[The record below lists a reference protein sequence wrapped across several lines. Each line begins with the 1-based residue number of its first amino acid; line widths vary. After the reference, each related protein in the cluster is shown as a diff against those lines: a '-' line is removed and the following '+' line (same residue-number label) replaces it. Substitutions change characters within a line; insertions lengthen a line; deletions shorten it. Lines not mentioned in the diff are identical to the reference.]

1 MSRSVL
7 LSTFQLVQVALRT
20 LDIYQRTRPMS
31 RYRVQAN
38 PHRRVVAL
46 FIAIALVQV
55 VISGAT
61 SSAQNAIPPVPPG
74 GFAPVASGSQGN
86 ESAPAHTPPATVP
99 NTPVAPA
106 APAPMPSATSQ
117 MSLPPILE
125 VSSHGSITLSAQN
138 VAIDALLELL
148 SVRSKQNIVAS
159 DKVDGMV
166 SVNLYDVPFN
176 EALEAI
182 LSVNGLISVRQ
193 GSFIFVYTQAEFETL
208 EKAKR
213 QLGTQVFVLQFLNAV
228 DAESFIKPILSKEG
242 QMASRGTV
250 IAGFTPSLENGG
262 ADDYAFTARIVVTDY
277 ATNLSE
283 VARVLKEIDSAPQQV
298 RVEATV
304 VSANIDENNAY
315 GLDIAAIGNLN
326 FDNLVS
332 KVIPPLGVPD
342 ALQTGLTGDKKPFTP
357 YPTSAQAAAITNQ
370 VSLPNQPPANIK
382 MGFVS
387 DDVSVFL
394 TVLDDVTDITVL
406 ARPAVTCLNRQRA
419 AVLIGERVAYLST
432 TQNQTSTT
440 QTVEYLDTG
449 IKLTLRPFITDD
461 GMIRMELSPSISD
474 FTLREIG
481 TGDGG
486 TTTVPDST
494 TQELHTNVRVRSGQT
509 IVLGGLFSDKIT
521 TQRRQVP
528 FLSDI
533 PLFGGAITG
542 QADRVQRKE
551 IIFLVTPTVIED
563 QKLYEEGR
571 DSLEIVENIR
581 VGARAGLLPFSREQ
595 VTANYQQDA
604 FNAYNNGDLTKAL
617 FYSNAALRMKP
628 ISPAM
633 QQLRERVIAMPGS
646 DYQDQIDQTLIER
659 RTFSPSAPS
668 ATQKLS
674 PKSNP
679 APVAPAPVAP
689 APVAPAPVAP
699 APVAPAPPAPEPVA
713 PAPPAPEPAAPEP
726 PAPEPAAPEPAAP
739 EPAAPEPP
747 APEPAAPEPAASE
760 PAASEV
766 TP

>member
-1 MSRSVL
+1 MSRRVL
-7 LSTFQLVQVALRT
+7 LTTRWLVQAVTRT
-20 LDIYQRTRPMS
+20 LDINQRTHPLF
-31 RYRVQAN
+31 RYRVQARMQ
-38 PHRRVVAL
+38 HRAVALCVAYASMQVVVAS
-46 FIAIALVQV
+46 A
-55 VISGAT
+55 
-61 SSAQNAIPPVPPG
+61 SSSPQNAVPPVPPG
-74 GFAPVASGSQGN
+74 GFAPVSSGSNGVAAPVVNAVTGTTSAASASSAPPISPVSPTPAPSSATPAKQIVASG
-86 ESAPAHTPPATVP
+86 
-99 NTPVAPA
+99 PA
-106 APAPMPSATSQ
+106 ASAELS
-117 MSLPPILE
+117 PPLMIE
-125 VSSHGSITLSAQN
+125 VSSHGTITLSAQN
-138 VAIDALLELL
+138 VAVDALLELL
-148 SVRSKQNIVAS
+148 SVRSKQNIIAS
-159 DKVDGMV
+159 DKVDGKV

-193 GSFIFVYTQAEFETL
+193 GAFIFVYTRAEFEAL

-213 QLGTQVFVLQFLNAV
+213 QLGTQVFILQFLNAS

-250 IAGFTPSLENGG
+250 VAGFTPTLENGG

-277 ATNLSE
+277 ASNLAE

-332 KVIPPLGVPD
+332 KAIPPLGVPD
-342 ALQTGLTGDKKPFTP
+342 ALQTGLTTDKKPFAP
-357 YPTSAQAAAITNQ
+357 YPNSAQAAAITNQ
-370 VSLPNQPPANIK
+370 VALPNAPPANIK

-394 TVLDDVTDITVL
+394 TVLDDVTDLTVL

-419 AVLIGERVAYLST
+419 AVMIGERVAYLTT

-449 IKLTLRPFITDD
+449 IKLTFRPFITDD
-461 GMIRMELSPSISD
+461 GMIRMEMSPSISD
-474 FTLREIG
+474 FTLRKIG
-481 TGDGG
+481 VPGG
-486 TTTVPDST
+486 GETTVPDST

-509 IVLGGLFSDKIT
+509 VVLGGLFSDKIT
-521 TQRRQVP
+521 SQRRQVP

-563 QKLYEEGR
+563 QKLYEEGK
-571 DSLEIVENIR
+571 DSLEIVENVR

-604 FNAYNNGDLTKAL
+604 FTAYNNGDLTKAL
-617 FYSNAALRMKP
+617 YYSNAALRMKP

-633 QQLRERVIAMPGS
+633 QQLRERVISMPGS
-646 DYQDQIDQTLIER
+646 DYQEQIDQTLIER
-659 RTFSPSAPS
+659 RTFSPSTPS
-668 ATQKLS
+668 ATPSVKPS
-674 PKSNP
+674 VKPSVTP
-679 APVAPAPVAP
+679 APVAPEPSTP
-689 APVAPAPVAP
+689 AVSASV
-699 APVAPAPPAPEPVA
+699 
-713 PAPPAPEPAAPEP
+713 APEPAP
-726 PAPEPAAPEPAAP
+726 
-739 EPAAPEPP
+739 
-747 APEPAAPEPAASE
+747 
-760 PAASEV
+760 
-766 TP
+766 

>member
-7 LSTFQLVQVALRT
+7 LSTVHLVQAVSRILDIYHRTSPVYQTRVRSQHRAVFSACVASAFVQVALA
-20 LDIYQRTRPMS
+20 S
-31 RYRVQAN
+31 A
-38 PHRRVVAL
+38 
-46 FIAIALVQV
+46 
-55 VISGAT
+55 
-61 SSAQNAIPPVPPG
+61 SSSPQNSIPPFPPG
-74 GFAPVASGSQGN
+74 GFAPVTSGSQGN
-86 ESAPAHTPPATVP
+86 ASAPATVVPATTPASTPAKTPALAPATTPTFAPPTTPASAPPATVDLSP
-99 NTPVAPA
+99 
-106 APAPMPSATSQ
+106 
-117 MSLPPILE
+117 PPILE
-125 VSSHGSITLSAQN
+125 VSTHGTITLSAQN
-138 VAIDALLELL
+138 VAVDALLELL

-159 DKVDGMV
+159 DKVEGKV

-193 GSFIFVYTQAEFETL
+193 GSFIFVYTQGEFEAL

-213 QLGTQVFVLQFLNAV
+213 QLGTQVFVLQFLNAS
-228 DAESFIKPILSKEG
+228 DAESFIKPILSQDGK
-242 QMASRGTV
+242 MASRGTV
-250 IAGFTPSLENGG
+250 VAGFTPTLENGG

-277 ATNLSE
+277 ASNLAE

-332 KVIPPLGVPD
+332 KAIPPLGVPD
-342 ALQTGLTGDKKPFTP
+342 ALQTGLTTAKEPFAP
-357 YPTSAQAAAITNQ
+357 YPNSAQAAAVTNQ
-370 VSLPNQPPANIK
+370 VALPNAPPANIK

-394 TVLDDVTDITVL
+394 TVLDDVTDLTVL

-419 AVLIGERVAYLST
+419 AVMIGERVAYLTT

-449 IKLTLRPFITDD
+449 IKLTFRPFITDD
-461 GMIRMELSPSISD
+461 GMIRMEMSPSISD
-474 FTLREIG
+474 FTLRKIG
-481 TGDGG
+481 VPGG
-486 TTTVPDST
+486 GETTVPDST

-509 IVLGGLFSDKIT
+509 VVLGGLFSDKIT
-521 TQRRQVP
+521 SQRRQVP

-563 QKLYEEGR
+563 QKLYEEGK
-571 DSLEIVENIR
+571 DSLEIVENVR

-604 FNAYNNGDLTKAL
+604 FTAYNNGDLTKAL
-617 FYSNAALRMKP
+617 YYSNAALRMKP

-633 QQLRERVIAMPGS
+633 QQLRERVISMPGS

-659 RTFSPSAPS
+659 RTFSPSTPS
-668 ATQKLS
+668 ATPKL
-674 PKSNP
+674 
-679 APVAPAPVAP
+679 APAPVAP
-689 APVAPAPVAP
+689 VAPEPAPEPSTPAVSAPVAPEP
-699 APVAPAPPAPEPVA
+699 AP
-713 PAPPAPEPAAPEP
+713 
-726 PAPEPAAPEPAAP
+726 
-739 EPAAPEPP
+739 
-747 APEPAAPEPAASE
+747 
-760 PAASEV
+760 
-766 TP
+766 

>member
-7 LSTFQLVQVALRT
+7 LSTFYLVQAVSRT
-20 LDIYQRTRPMS
+20 LDTYNRTSPVYQTRVRAQS
-31 RYRVQAN
+31 
-38 PHRRVVAL
+38 HRSAITAFV
-46 FIAIALVQV
+46 AIAFMQAS
-55 VISGAT
+55 IAAA

-74 GFAPVASGSQGN
+74 GFAPVTSSPQGN
-86 ESAPAHTPPATVP
+86 ASAPASVVPAPTPAPNPAPTPAPNPAPTPEPTPASAPPATVDL
-99 NTPVAPA
+99 
-106 APAPMPSATSQ
+106 S
-117 MSLPPILE
+117 PPPFIE
-125 VSSHGSITLSAQN
+125 VSKHGTITLSAQN
-138 VAIDALLELL
+138 VAVDALLELL

-159 DKVDGMV
+159 DKVDGKV

-182 LSVNGLISVRQ
+182 LSVNGLISARQ
-193 GSFIFVYTQAEFETL
+193 GAFIFVYTQLEFEAL

-213 QLGTQVFVLQFLNAV
+213 QLGTQVFVLQFLNAT
-228 DAESFIKPILSKEG
+228 DAESFIKPILSKDG

-250 IAGFTPSLENGG
+250 VAGFTPSLENGG

-277 ATNLSE
+277 ASNLVE

-326 FDNLVS
+326 FNNLVS
-332 KVIPPLGVPD
+332 QAISPLGIPD
-342 ALQTGLTGDKKPFTP
+342 ALQSGNNGATTPVPLNP
-357 YPTSAQAAAITNQ
+357 YPNSAQAAAITNQ

-419 AVLIGERVAYLST
+419 AVLIGERVAYLTT

-449 IKLTLRPFITDD
+449 IKLTFRPFITDD
-461 GMIRMELSPSISD
+461 GMIRMEMSPSISD
-474 FTLREIG
+474 FTLRVIG
-481 TGDGG
+481 VPGGG

-509 IVLGGLFSDKIT
+509 VVLGGLFSDKIT

-563 QKLYEEGR
+563 QKLYEEGK
-571 DSLEIVENIR
+571 DSLEIVENVR

-604 FNAYNNGDLTKAL
+604 FTAYNNGDLTKAL
-617 FYSNAALRMKP
+617 YYSNAALRMKP

-633 QQLRERVIAMPGS
+633 QQLRERVISMPGS
-646 DYQDQIDQTLIER
+646 DYQDQIDQTLIEK
-659 RTFSPSAPS
+659 RTFSPSTSTPS
-668 ATQKLS
+668 PKLS
-674 PKSNP
+674 PAPTTTPATPEPSTP
-679 APVAPAPVAP
+679 ALSAPVAPEPT
-689 APVAPAPVAP
+689 
-699 APVAPAPPAPEPVA
+699 PEP
-713 PAPPAPEPAAPEP
+713 
-726 PAPEPAAPEPAAP
+726 
-739 EPAAPEPP
+739 
-747 APEPAAPEPAASE
+747 
-760 PAASEV
+760 

>member
-1 MSRSVL
+1 MSRRVL
-7 LSTFQLVQVALRT
+7 LTTRWLVQAVTRT
-20 LDIYQRTRPMS
+20 LDINQRTHPLF
-31 RYRVQAN
+31 RYRVQARMQ
-38 PHRRVVAL
+38 HRAVALCVAYASMQVVVAS
-46 FIAIALVQV
+46 ASSSPQNV
-55 VISGAT
+55 V
-61 SSAQNAIPPVPPG
+61 PPVPPG
-74 GFAPVASGSQGN
+74 GFAPVSSGSNGVAAPVVNAVTGTTSAASASSAPPISPVSPTPAPSSATPAKQIVASG
-86 ESAPAHTPPATVP
+86 
-99 NTPVAPA
+99 PA
-106 APAPMPSATSQ
+106 ASAELS
-117 MSLPPILE
+117 PPLMIE
-125 VSSHGSITLSAQN
+125 VSSHGTITLSAQN
-138 VAIDALLELL
+138 VAVDALLELL
-148 SVRSKQNIVAS
+148 SVRSKQNIIAS
-159 DKVDGMV
+159 DKVDGKV

-193 GSFIFVYTQAEFETL
+193 GAFIFVYTRAEFEAL

-213 QLGTQVFVLQFLNAV
+213 QLGTQVFILQFLNAS

-250 IAGFTPSLENGG
+250 VAGFTPTLENGG

-277 ATNLSE
+277 ASNLAE

-332 KVIPPLGVPD
+332 KAIPPLGVPD

-357 YPTSAQAAAITNQ
+357 YPSSAQAAAVTNQ
-370 VSLPNQPPANIK
+370 VSLPNAPPANIK

-419 AVLIGERVAYLST
+419 AVMIGERVAYLST
-432 TQNQTSTT
+432 TQSQTSTT

-449 IKLTLRPFITDD
+449 IKLTFRPFITDD
-461 GMIRMELSPSISD
+461 GMIRMEMSPSISD
-474 FTLREIG
+474 YKLRVIG
-481 TGDGG
+481 VPGG
-486 TTTVPDST
+486 GSTEVPDST

-509 IVLGGLFSDKIT
+509 VVLGGLFSDKIT

-563 QKLYEEGR
+563 QKLYEEGK
-571 DSLEIVENIR
+571 DSLEIVENVR

-604 FNAYNNGDLTKAL
+604 FTAYNNGDLTKAL
-617 FYSNAALRMKP
+617 YYSNAALRMKP

-633 QQLRERVIAMPGS
+633 QQLRERVISMPGS
-646 DYQDQIDQTLIER
+646 DYQEQIDQTLIER
-659 RTFSPSAPS
+659 RTFSPSTPS
-668 ATQKLS
+668 ATPSVKPS
-674 PKSNP
+674 VKPSVTP
-679 APVAPAPVAP
+679 APVAPEPSTP
-689 APVAPAPVAP
+689 AVSASV
-699 APVAPAPPAPEPVA
+699 
-713 PAPPAPEPAAPEP
+713 APEPAP
-726 PAPEPAAPEPAAP
+726 
-739 EPAAPEPP
+739 
-747 APEPAAPEPAASE
+747 
-760 PAASEV
+760 
-766 TP
+766 

>member
-7 LSTFQLVQVALRT
+7 LSTVHLVQAVSRT
-20 LDIYQRTRPMS
+20 LDIYQQKPPVYQTRVRS
-31 RYRVQAN
+31 QSHRAVFSACVASAFVQ
-38 PHRRVVAL
+38 V
-46 FIAIALVQV
+46 AIA
-55 VISGAT
+55 AA
-61 SSAQNAIPPVPPG
+61 SSLPQNSIPPFPPG
-74 GFAPVASGSQGN
+74 GFAPVTSGSQGN
-86 ESAPAHTPPATVP
+86 ASASATVVPASTPASAPASAPPTTPTFVPPTTPASAPPATVDLSP
-99 NTPVAPA
+99 
-106 APAPMPSATSQ
+106 
-117 MSLPPILE
+117 PPILE
-125 VSSHGSITLSAQN
+125 VSTHGTITLSAQN
-138 VAIDALLELL
+138 VAVDALLELL

-159 DKVDGMV
+159 DKVEGQV

-193 GSFIFVYTQAEFETL
+193 GSFIFVYTQGEFEAL

-213 QLGTQVFVLQFLNAV
+213 QLGTQVFVLQFLNAS
-228 DAESFIKPILSKEG
+228 DAESFIKPILSQDGK
-242 QMASRGTV
+242 MASRGTV
-250 IAGFTPSLENGG
+250 VAGFTPTLENGG

-277 ATNLSE
+277 ASNLAE

-332 KVIPPLGVPD
+332 KAIPPLGVPD
-342 ALQTGLTGDKKPFTP
+342 ALQTGLTTDKKPFTP
-357 YPTSAQAAAITNQ
+357 YPNSAQAAAVTNQ
-370 VSLPNQPPANIK
+370 VALPNAPPANIK

-394 TVLDDVTDITVL
+394 TVLDDVTDLTVL

-419 AVLIGERVAYLST
+419 AVMIGERVAYLTT

-449 IKLTLRPFITDD
+449 IKLTFRPFITDD
-461 GMIRMELSPSISD
+461 GMIRMEMSPSISD
-474 FTLREIG
+474 FTLRKIG
-481 TGDGG
+481 VPGG
-486 TTTVPDST
+486 GETTVPDST

-509 IVLGGLFSDKIT
+509 VVLGGLFSDKIT
-521 TQRRQVP
+521 SQRRQVP

-563 QKLYEEGR
+563 QKLYEEGK
-571 DSLEIVENIR
+571 DSLEIVENVR

-604 FNAYNNGDLTKAL
+604 FTAYNNGDLTKAL
-617 FYSNAALRMKP
+617 YYSNAALRMKP

-633 QQLRERVIAMPGS
+633 QQLRERVISMPGS

-659 RTFSPSAPS
+659 RTFSPSTPS
-668 ATQKLS
+668 ETPNMKPS
-674 PKSNP
+674 VNPNVKPSVTP
-679 APVAPAPVAP
+679 APVAQEPSTPAVSAPVAP
-689 APVAPAPVAP
+689 EPAP
-699 APVAPAPPAPEPVA
+699 
-713 PAPPAPEPAAPEP
+713 
-726 PAPEPAAPEPAAP
+726 
-739 EPAAPEPP
+739 
-747 APEPAAPEPAASE
+747 
-760 PAASEV
+760 
-766 TP
+766 